1 MPHAHDLQLMV
12 WWAAL
17 ALAVV
22 FAIGR
27 GFWLYRA
34 SLTWPTADGEIT
46 RLDIDRKQDPG
57 HAGGHHFCAT
67 FTYDFRDP
75 QGHRLS
81 GNWYKDFSSEA
92 AAREFAAR
100 ELPVGKK
107 VVVRFSPKNPTL
119 NNLELDSW
127 TYTGDRPTTLS
138 I

>member
-1 MPHAHDLQLMV
+1 MSHAHDLQLMV

-46 RLDIDRKQDPG
+46 RLDIERKQDPG
-57 HAGGHHFCAT
+57 HVGGHHFCAT

-75 QGHRLS
+75 NGNRIS

-92 AAREFAAR
+92 DAREFAER

-119 NNLELDSW
+119 NSLELDSW